1 MQNPN
6 SDNKIQFNQKTID
19 PQGIQN
25 RVNEYVRT
33 HKPFLYILTPCYG
46 SLVHLGFLTSL
57 MNTVRFLQ
65 EIGISFAI
73 EFGNGDSLVS
83 RSRNNLI
90 ARAMTNPEMTHV
102 IFIDNDISWDPM
114 SIIGLLLADK
124 HIIGGIY
131 PLKMYDWSKL
141 LVDTQNP
148 NEPNIIKK
156 WIDRK
161 NNSQLRNLTS
171 DTDFIQHNMLRYNLN
186 FIDQYMNIQE
196 NLAKIK
202 HLATGFMM
210 IKRDTI
216 EKMMQAF
223 PSTKYTDDTNTLKPE
238 ENKFAYALFDCGVED
253 DHYLSE
259 DWMFC
264 SRWRKMG
271 GDIWMDVSI
280 NLTHTGNT
288 EYKGSILSTIL

>member
-1 MQNPN
+1 MFTTMQNNISITN
-6 SDNKIQFNQKTID
+6 SSADTMNIQERIKEFI
-19 PQGIQN
+19 
-25 RVNEYVRT
+25 RVN
-33 HKPFLYILTPCYG
+33 KPFLYILTPCYG

-57 MNTVRFLQ
+57 MNTIRLLQ
-65 EIGISFAI
+65 DIGMSFAV

-90 ARAMTNPEMTHV
+90 AKAMTNPEMTHV

-114 SIIGLLLADK
+114 SIISLLLADK
-124 HIIGGIY
+124 HIVGGIY
-131 PLKMYDWSKL
+131 PLKMYDWNKL
-141 LVDTQNP
+141 LVDPQNP
-148 NEPNIIKK
+148 NEANIVKK
-156 WIDRK
+156 WLERK
-161 NNSQLRNLTS
+161 NNSQLKTMMS
-171 DTDFIQHNMLRYNLN
+171 DTDFIQHNMLRYNFN
-186 FIDQYMNIQE
+186 FIDPYMNIQN

-210 IKRDTI
+210 IKRDML

-223 PSTKYTDDTNTLKPE
+223 PSTKYTDDTNTLKHH
-238 ENKFAYALFDCGVED
+238 ENKYAYALFDCGVED

-271 GDIWMDVSI
+271 GDIWMDVSV

-288 EYKGSILSTIL
+288 EYKGSLIASMV